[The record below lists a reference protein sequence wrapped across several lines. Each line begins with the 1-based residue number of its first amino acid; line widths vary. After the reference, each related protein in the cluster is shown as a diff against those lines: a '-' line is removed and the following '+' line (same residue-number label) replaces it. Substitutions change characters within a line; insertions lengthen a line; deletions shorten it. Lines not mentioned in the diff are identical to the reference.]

1 MVLATFQKVAWVQEG
16 KELTLSVL
24 EDVSRRNTLG
34 RGAEDTA
41 ADLQATASAADLSS
55 PRCFDD
61 KMLERF
67 ADAIVALGIRDSNF
81 ACL

>member
-1 MVLATFQKVAWVQEG
+1 MRWVQAP

-24 EDVSRRNTLG
+24 EDVSRRKFDERGPNTPA
-34 RGAEDTA
+34 RGVEGTA